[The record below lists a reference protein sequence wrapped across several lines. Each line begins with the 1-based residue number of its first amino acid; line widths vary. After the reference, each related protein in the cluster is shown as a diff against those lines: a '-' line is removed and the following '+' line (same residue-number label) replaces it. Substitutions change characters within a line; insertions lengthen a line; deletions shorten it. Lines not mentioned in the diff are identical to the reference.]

1 MRFACGDM
9 RDHIV
14 SYQNDHRPSSWRRRA
29 LRQQARLRI
38 DFSEIPGSYD
48 FRLLQQYRHKADIGD
63 LPDVRFAPEAAVHPE
78 SLSLRSDNKKS
89 LRSDNKKNQG
99 HAGIWCRPGS
109 GWNWAWRILREH
121 EGIVSGCEVN
131 RLIARLYGE
140 RLPSIDLAH
149 VDLSRGEQRPEQH
162 GCGVC

>member
-78 SLSLRSDNKKS
+78 SLSVRSDNKKT
-89 LRSDNKKNQG
+89 KG
-99 HAGIWCRPGS
+99 HAGITPHG
-109 GWNWAWRILREH
+109 L
-121 EGIVSGCEVN
+121 CETVP
-131 RLIARLYGE
+131 LGPPEI
-140 RLPSIDLAH
+140 PS
-149 VDLSRGEQRPEQH
+149 R
-162 GCGVC
+162 